1 MALDTMQTDTRLI
14 DDDKAARRV
23 TRTFVARFAD
33 VREMTR
39 FVEGFCV
46 AHDTG
51 REDTLRMTLVVEELV
66 ANTILHGHRGEC
78 DAPIVASLH
87 ATAEGVELCY
97 EDTAPRFDLAAAL
110 DRARAPLDEPEP
122 GVRPV
127 GGLGLR
133 LIAQY
138 TECVRHGY
146 ENGRNRSFLRLRRP
160 A

>member
-1 MALDTMQTDTRLI
+1 MAAKFRQPP
-14 DDDKAARRV
+14 AGA
-23 TRTFVARFAD
+23 
-33 VREMTR
+33 
-39 FVEGFCV
+39 
-46 AHDTG
+46 
-51 REDTLRMTLVVEELV
+51 
-66 ANTILHGHRGEC
+66 GHRGEC

>member
-1 MALDTMQTDTRLI
+1 MQSDSRLI
-14 DDDKAARRV
+14 DDMAARSA
-23 TRTFVARFAD
+23 TRTFVARFTD
-33 VREMTR
+33 VPEMAR
-39 FVEGFCV
+39 FIEAFCV

-78 DAPIVASLH
+78 DAPIAASLC
-87 ATAEGVELCY
+87 ATAEGIELCY
-97 EDTAPRFDLAAAL
+97 EDTAPRFDLATAL
-110 DRARAPLDEPEP
+110 DKARAPLDDPEPEA
-122 GVRPV
+122 RPV

-146 ENGRNRSFLRLRRP
+146 ENGRNRTCLRLRRP

>member
-1 MALDTMQTDTRLI
+1 MWTLPHRSSVIAAAALWTGALVILRLAGLPLSDTIQLAALLLAAIAASGLRLQQ
-14 DDDKAARRV
+14 
-23 TRTFVARFAD
+23 
-33 VREMTR
+33 
-39 FVEGFCV
+39 
-46 AHDTG
+46 
-51 REDTLRMTLVVEELV
+51 
-66 ANTILHGHRGEC
+66 
-78 DAPIVASLH
+78 
-87 ATAEGVELCY
+87 
-97 EDTAPRFDLAAAL
+97 AAAL